1 MGTDQSTP
9 ADGRKRRWEQHNAAR
24 RQRVIDAALTVL
36 DRDVQPGE
44 WASAQQIADEA
55 KIHRTGIYRYFDDRA
70 DLDVAIQRVI
80 CEGLRSTLTDSVTLE
95 GTARSVAQ
103 RVVDAYI
110 RWVVAH
116 PAWTHVIEQNVTG
129 AAESPLQETIARVAE
144 KIEIAVQGFL
154 ALVDADLSEDDL
166 KLVGPWVSSL
176 ISGGVG
182 AVRTWRAQDDA
193 VDLNTFSLFLADI
206 IWMQITGLGASRGVQ
221 IPDVPLEQLF
231 EEQ

>member
-1 MGTDQSTP
+1 MSTDQSTP
-9 ADGRKRRWEQHNAAR
+9 ADGRKRRWDQHNAER
-24 RQRVIDAALTVL
+24 RQRVIGAALQVL
-36 DRDVQPGE
+36 DEDVQPGE
-44 WASAQQIADEA
+44 WASAQQIADKA

-80 CEGLRSTLTDSVTLE
+80 CDDLRSTLNESVTLV

-103 RVVDAYI
+103 RVVDSYI

-116 PAWTHVIEQNVTG
+116 PAWTYVIEQNVAG
-129 AAESPLQETIARVAE
+129 AAESPLQESIAQVAE
-144 KIEIAVQGFL
+144 KIEFAVRGFI
-154 ALVDADLSEDDL
+154 ALVDADLTEDDL

-182 AVRTWRAQDDA
+182 AVRTWRSQDDA
-193 VDLNTFSLFLADI
+193 VDLDTFALFLADI

-221 IPDVPLEQLF
+221 IPDVPLEGLF
-231 EEQ
+231 EE